1 MCVRVVSGA
10 AWVLADDSATGEAAR
25 RGGAG
30 AAAIEAM
37 AATAAAGGAA
47 TGISAADLGS
57 YFRVRFKRT
66 SLTIALSVSCT
77 PIPVV
82 ATDS

>member
-1 MCVRVVSGA
+1 MAGMEFERTVSA
-10 AWVLADDSATGEAAR
+10 PDFV
-25 RGGAG
+25 
-30 AAAIEAM
+30 
-37 AATAAAGGAA
+37 
-47 TGISAADLGS
+47 S
-57 YFRVRFKRT
+57 YFLVRFKRT